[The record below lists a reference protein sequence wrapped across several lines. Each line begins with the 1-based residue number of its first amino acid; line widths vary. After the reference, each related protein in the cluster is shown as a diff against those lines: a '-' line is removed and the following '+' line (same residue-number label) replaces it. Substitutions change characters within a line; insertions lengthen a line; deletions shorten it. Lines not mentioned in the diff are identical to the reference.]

1 MDTFEPE
8 DQAGSADIPPDKRK
22 TAESPKVGA
31 ARADATPQRESVL
44 LLDDIDDLRFVLK
57 EVLEHLG
64 YDVISCDGGKVALEI
79 LGTTKELPNLIIC
92 DISMPGMDGYT
103 FFREVRKNPT
113 WNGIYFVFMSG
124 SKDDRRAALEHGA
137 EDYVAKP
144 FPIADLML
152 VLEKYR
158 TWRNGRDA

>member
-1 MDTFEPE
+1 MIDI
-8 DQAGSADIPPDKRK
+8 AADDP
-22 TAESPKVGA
+22 
-31 ARADATPQRESVL
+31 PQRESVL

-64 YDVISCDGGKVALEI
+64 YEVISCDGGKVALEI
-79 LGTTKELPNLIIC
+79 LHTTKRLPNLIIC

-103 FFREVRKNPT
+103 FFREVRKNPS

-124 SKDDRRAALEHGA
+124 AKDDRRAALEHGA

-152 VLEKYR
+152 VLDKYHKWLNR
-158 TWRNGRDA
+158 RDV